1 MSGPGLSPSPPE
13 DLDRQSPSATPRA
26 VAELGARFVPQ
37 TLRYLGVHEQVLHDA
52 SQDVLLVALRRLG
65 DFEGR
70 STLKT
75 WLYGI
80 CLRVA
85 HDYRRKNQS
94 NRELLVDS
102 MPEATAPAPQEIA
115 VEQAEWRSA
124 LGALL
129 DQLDEKQR
137 EAFVLYE
144 IQRLSMK
151 EVADAM
157 GCPLKTAYFR
167 HKSARERVLAAF
179 KRHGTGGEA

>member
-1 MSGPGLSPSPPE
+1 MKGEPSVSCVPAE
-13 DLDRQSPSATPRA
+13 NLDGQTLPTTPRA

-37 TLRYLGVHEQVLHDA
+37 TLRYLGVPEQVLHDVA
-52 SQDVLLVALRRLG
+52 QDVLLVALRRLG

-80 CLRVA
+80 CIRVA
-85 HDYRRKNQS
+85 HDYRRKSSS

-129 DQLDEKQR
+129 DDLDEKQR

-151 EVADAM
+151 EVADAL

-179 KRHGTGGEA
+179 KRHGGEA